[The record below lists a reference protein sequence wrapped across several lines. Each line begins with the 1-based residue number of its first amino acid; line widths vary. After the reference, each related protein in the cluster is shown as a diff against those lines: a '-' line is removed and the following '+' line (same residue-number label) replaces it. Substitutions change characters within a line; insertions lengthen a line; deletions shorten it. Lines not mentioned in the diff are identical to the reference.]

1 MITWY
6 IAGIVICIVLS
17 GFFSA
22 SEMSFSSANH
32 LRLENLAEDGSK
44 SAQAAV
50 RILSRFDDALS
61 AILICNNLVNIA
73 CSSLASV
80 LAIFIAGEKFTPLA
94 TAAVT
99 VLVIIFGETVPKI
112 LAKKN
117 ANRMS
122 LALAR
127 PVRFLMLVL
136 KPVIF
141 VVVGL
146 VGLITRSMKGGADR
160 GEQEAVE
167 ELQSIIEIVEDEGVI
182 DEERS
187 ELLQAA
193 LDFSDISAS
202 EVMTARVD
210 MVALDIDD
218 DWEEILETID
228 KAPYSRL
235 PVYED
240 SVDNIIGVLYLN
252 HFFKALVDEA
262 RVDIRSLLM
271 EPCYVY
277 KTMKLPAVLA
287 ELRRAKMHLAIVTDE
302 YGGSMGVVTME
313 DVLEEIVG
321 DIWDETDE
329 VEPEVVEKAEGVYEL
344 DGDMNISDFLELLG
358 RDESSF
364 DTESATIGGWTIESF
379 GGFPTVGDT
388 VTVGDLTVT
397 VLATDGL
404 RVEQVLVRV
413 GSDPEHAGATP
424 AREK

>member
-6 IAGIVICIVLS
+6 IVGVIVCIALS

-22 SEMSFSSANH
+22 SEMSFSSANRM
-32 LRLENLAEDGSK
+32 RLENLAEDGSK
-44 SAQAAV
+44 SAQIAV
-50 RILSRFDDALS
+50 RVLSRFDDALS
-61 AILICNNLVNIA
+61 AVLICNNLVNTA
-73 CSSLASV
+73 CSSIASV
-80 LAIFIAGEKFTPLA
+80 LAILLVGEQYTPIA
-94 TAAVT
+94 TAVVT
-99 VLVIIFGETVPKI
+99 VLVIVFGETLPKI

-122 LALAR
+122 LAVAR
-127 PVRFLMLVL
+127 PVRFLMLLL
-136 KPVIF
+136 KPLIF

-146 VGLITRSMKGGADR
+146 VGLLIRPLKGSGD
-160 GEQEAVE
+160 EQEIAVE
-167 ELQSIIEIVEDEGVI
+167 ELQSLIEIVEDEGVI

-193 LDFSDISAS
+193 LGFSDISAS
-202 EVMTARVD
+202 EVMTSRVD

-228 KAPYSRL
+228 RASHSRL

-240 SVDNIIGVLYLN
+240 SIDNIIGVLYLN

-344 DGDMNISDFLELLG
+344 DGDMTIADFLELLG

-364 DTESATIGGWTIESF
+364 ETESATVGGWTIETF
-379 GGFPTVGDT
+379 GGFPKVGDT
-388 VTVGDLTVT
+388 VTAGNLHVT

-413 GSDPEHAGATP
+413 DPEDVLA
-424 AREK
+424 